1 MSGHRCGRVAKSS
14 IARGARASASC
25 HADPAGHRSPSAH
38 VKVASARGVQA
49 APAAVLP
56 AAGPALAHAKLWPMG
71 VAPPELRDSH
81 PSPLLPATHPLPF
94 PPHLFPPPDVSLS

>member
-56 AAGPALAHAKLWPMG
+56 AAGPALAHAKLLLMEG
-71 VAPPELRDSH
+71 ASSEVRGSPPAAFHRGAETFAFRH
-81 PSPLLPATHPLPF
+81 AGF
-94 PPHLFPPPDVSLS
+94 FAAV